1 MKMFK
6 RICALVL
13 AATLMLALVSCGEQ
27 TEKDVYTVGISQ
39 IVAHSAL
46 DAATEGFQQALK
58 DILGEDKVVFNVQNA
73 ANSPDTCA
81 TIANTFVNQKVDL
94 IMANGTPAL
103 QAAANA
109 TMDIPV
115 LGTSI
120 TAYTV
125 ALGLDEETFT
135 GVVGGNISGA
145 SDLAPL
151 DQQAQMII
159 DLVPSAKIVGLLYC
173 SAEPNSTY
181 QVAQVKKYLEAK
193 NLTVKEYAFAGSE
206 DVVTITQKAA
216 TECDALYVPTDNT
229 AASCAQTIYG
239 AMTEKKPLIAGEAG
253 ICSGCGIA
261 TLSISYYDLGYLTG
275 EMAAKILKGEADI
288 SEMEIGYVDTFTK
301 KYNKSICDDLGIDTA
316 ELEKQGY
323 VAIQ

>member
-1 MKMFK
+1 MKLFK
-6 RICALVL
+6 KLLALAM
-13 AATLMLALVSCGEQ
+13 AATLVFALASCGET

-39 IVAHSAL
+39 IVAHPAL
-46 DAATEGFQQALK
+46 DAATEGFKQALI
-58 DILGEDKVVFNVQNA
+58 DILGEDKVEFKVQNA
-73 ANSPDTCA
+73 ANSPDTCV
-81 TIANTFVNQKVDL
+81 TIANTFVTQNVDL

-125 ALGLDEETFT
+125 ALGLDESTFN

-151 DQQAQMII
+151 DQQADMIV
-159 DLVPSAKIVGLLYC
+159 DLLPEAKTVGLLYC

-181 QVAQVKKYLEAK
+181 QVAQVKAHLEAK
-193 NLTVKEYAFAGSE
+193 NITCKEYAFAGSE
-206 DVVTITQKAA
+206 DVVTVTQKAA
-216 TECDALYVPTDNT
+216 AECDALYIPTDNT

-239 AMTEKKPLIAGEAG
+239 AMTEKKPIIAGEEG

-275 EMAAKILKGEADI
+275 EMAAKILTGEADV
-288 SEMEIGYVDTFTK
+288 SEMEIGYVDKFTK
-301 KYNKSICDDLGIDTA
+301 KYNKAICEELGINTA
-316 ELEKQGY
+316 ELELKGY